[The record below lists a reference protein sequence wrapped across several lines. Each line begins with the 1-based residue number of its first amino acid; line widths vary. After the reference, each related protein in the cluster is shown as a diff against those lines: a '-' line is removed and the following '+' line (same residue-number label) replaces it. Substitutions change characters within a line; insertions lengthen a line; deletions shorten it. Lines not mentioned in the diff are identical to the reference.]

1 MFTFFSGW
9 VVRCIKALNHAVLPI
24 MRMIHVYTLYRAH
37 FKEVLCVQNNIA
49 SSLLISLLYNKGH
62 KIFIP
67 LAKTI
72 FFSLKD
78 YPPPPSHTNTH
89 KSQSLQFIVD
99 FNDIFALS
107 IVLFIVEF
115 QNNEIRQAYV
125 LVLAL
130 H

>member
-9 VVRCIKALNHAVLPI
+9 VVRLYQSIKSCSLPI

-49 SSLLISLLYNKGH
+49 SSLLISLLYNRGH

-78 YPPPPSHTNTH
+78 YPLPPLT
-89 KSQSLQFIVD
+89 
-99 FNDIFALS
+99 
-107 IVLFIVEF
+107 
-115 QNNEIRQAYV
+115 
-125 LVLAL
+125 
-130 H
+130 

>member
-49 SSLLISLLYNKGH
+49 SSLLINNV
-62 KIFIP
+62 
-67 LAKTI
+67 
-72 FFSLKD
+72 FFPQRL
-78 YPPPPSHTNTH
+78 PPPTSHINTH